1 MQRPSLQQLLLLVAT
16 LWVGSLWT
24 IGYVVAPTLFATLAE
39 RSMAGTIAG
48 ALFRVEAWLSLA
60 CALIML
66 VLILAKRDAVGRQRT
81 TLLRVIIAMA
91 TCTLIGVFGLQP
103 MMAALREAGGANGG
117 MTADAR
123 TYFGVLHG
131 VAAAVFFA
139 QSMLGIGLMLKLR

>member
-1 MQRPSLQQLLLLVAT
+1 
-16 LWVGSLWT
+16 
-24 IGYVVAPTLFATLAE
+24 
-39 RSMAGTIAG
+39 MAGTIAG

-91 TCTLIGVFGLQP
+91 TCALIGVFGLQP

-123 TYFGVLHG
+123 MYFGVLHG

-139 QSMLGIGLMLKLR
+139 QRMLGIGLMLKLR